1 MYLIKCKQTHK
12 YREKTGGYIG
22 EWKSGRGKIGA
33 GN

>member
-12 YREKTGGYIG
+12 YREKTGGYTG
-22 EWKSGRGKIGA
+22 EWKSGRGKIGG